1 MKNKNYPFVSVVM
14 LNYNGLKYL
23 KRTIPSILELD
34 YPNFEF
40 IIVDNGSVDGSRDFI
55 RRFKNIKLIE
65 NKENLGYSKGKNI
78 GVKCAKGEFVLLL
91 DEDIL
96 VKQKLLLKKLVRLFK
111 EKREVINISLL
122 LCNEGEEFTNYYGG
136 FYSSYGIAY
145 KKKIK
150 VSNIIKSSDE
160 LVETASPDGGA
171 LFFKKRVFEK
181 VGGYDETQPYY
192 CDVGDY
198 GIRGVILTG
207 EKNYLYTKECLI
219 HLGIERKI
227 DDKSWCWKY
236 FWNRTAWFCQL
247 AGCRSI

>member
-1 MKNKNYPFVSVVM
+1 
-14 LNYNGLKYL
+14 
-23 KRTIPSILELD
+23 
-34 YPNFEF
+34 
-40 IIVDNGSVDGSRDFI
+40 
-55 RRFKNIKLIE
+55 
-65 NKENLGYSKGKNI
+65 
-78 GVKCAKGEFVLLL
+78 
-91 DEDIL
+91 
-96 VKQKLLLKKLVRLFK
+96 LLKKLVRLFK

-219 HLGIERKI
+219 HLGI
-227 DDKSWCWKY
+227 D
-236 FWNRTAWFCQL
+236 N
-247 AGCRSI
+247 